1 MSYHDGAIKLRE
13 DAISDPEGAEKYKYI
28 ELSHP
33 IHDDEHGYPYVE
45 VGVYYMDRSG
55 RDEVLLGYLA
65 GSGY

>member
-45 VGVYYMDRSG
+45 VGMSTIWIGVDVMRWM
-55 RDEVLLGYLA
+55 
-65 GSGY
+65 